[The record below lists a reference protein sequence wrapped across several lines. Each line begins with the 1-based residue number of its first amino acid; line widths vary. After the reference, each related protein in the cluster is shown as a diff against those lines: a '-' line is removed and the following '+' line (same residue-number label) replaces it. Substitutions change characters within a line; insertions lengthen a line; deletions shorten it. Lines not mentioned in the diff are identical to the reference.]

1 MDTAGPFSSETEP
14 ASAAVPAGRQRGG
27 AEQARPGPAWLQDGH
42 QAPRSQGPVPKEHSL
57 GQGEDNL
64 LAEGEAL

>member
-1 MDTAGPFSSETEP
+1 M
-14 ASAAVPAGRQRGG
+14 VPKHVKTKEHVVPSRP
-27 AEQARPGPAWLQDGH
+27 RPGPASQQDGH

-64 LAEGEAL
+64 LAA